1 MIVRAR
7 WKVRGG
13 AFLLILFFLF
23 CFLFSLLDQQYYSLF
38 EHLYH

>member
-13 AFLLILFFLF
+13 AFFLLILFFVF
-23 CFLFSLLDQQYYSLF
+23 YFLFSLFIFMVSSTMLF
-38 EHLYH
+38 IV